1 MKSSITL
8 DGVGIHT
15 GASARVT
22 LSIASS
28 PGIHVHTAS
37 GSVTLTPENVIE
49 TTRCTVVGQ
58 GSVRIST
65 VEHLSAACTALGV
78 TALDVATE
86 GPELPIGDGASLFWM
101 EALAE
106 LGFTNESPKWIEIPT
121 AVEVS
126 GTNGAFIGIYPAKE
140 PTINVLVQFPDAV
153 VGTMAARW
161 VPGSEHFR
169 TSVAPARTFG
179 FRHEV
184 DALLAAGLGRGGT
197 LENCIVVEEAG
208 YAGPLRM
215 EREPAMH
222 KLLDLVGDLGL
233 CGWLPKAQIVAV
245 RPSHGLNVTAAR
257 ELSALMRK

>member
-1 MKSSITL
+1 MTSSIAL
-8 DGVGIHT
+8 NGVGIHT
-15 GASARVT
+15 GASACVT
-22 LSIASS
+22 LSVASS
-28 PGIHVHTAS
+28 PGIHIHTAS
-37 GSVTLTPENVIE
+37 GSVTLSPHHVIE
-49 TTRCTVVGQ
+49 TTRCTVVGE
-58 GSVRIST
+58 GVVRVST
-65 VEHLSAACTALGV
+65 VEHLSAACASLGV
-78 TALDVATE
+78 AALDVRLD

-101 EALAE
+101 DALAD
-106 LGFTNESPKWIEIPT
+106 LGFTTESPKWIDIPT

-126 GTNGAFIGIYPAKE
+126 GTNGAFIGIYPANE
-140 PTINVLVQFPDAV
+140 PTVTVLVQFPDAV

-161 VPGSEHFR
+161 VPGSSCFR
-169 TSVAPARTFG
+169 TTVAPARTFG

-197 LENCIVVEEAG
+197 LENCIVVEDAG

-215 EREPAMH
+215 ENEPAMH
-222 KLLDLVGDLGL
+222 KLLDLIGDLGL

>member
-1 MKSSITL
+1 MTTSITL

-22 LSIASS
+22 LNAAAT
-28 PGIHVHTAS
+28 PGIHIHTAN
-37 GSVTLTPENVIE
+37 GSVTLSPEHVTD
-49 TTRCTVVGQ
+49 TTRCTVISN
-58 GSVRIST
+58 GSARVST

-78 TALDVATE
+78 SALDVTLE

-101 EALAE
+101 DALRE
-106 LGFTNESPKWIEIPT
+106 LGFVDETPHWIELPSAI
-121 AVEVS
+121 EVS
-126 GTNGAFIGIYPAKE
+126 GANGAFIGIYPASE
-140 PTINVLVQFPDAV
+140 PSLTVLVQFPDAV

-161 VPGSEHFR
+161 VPGDASFR
-169 TSVAPARTFG
+169 DVVARARTFG

-208 YAGPLRM
+208 YAGALRM
-215 EREPAMH
+215 PEEPAMH

-233 CGWLPKAQIVAV
+233 CGGLPKAQIVAV

-257 ELSALMRK
+257 EVLAMMRK

>member
-1 MKSSITL
+1 
-8 DGVGIHT
+8 
-15 GASARVT
+15 
-22 LSIASS
+22 
-28 PGIHVHTAS
+28 
-37 GSVTLTPENVIE
+37 
-49 TTRCTVVGQ
+49 
-58 GSVRIST
+58 
-65 VEHLSAACTALGV
+65 V

-106 LGFTNESPKWIEIPT
+106 LGFTNESPNWIEISR

-126 GTNGAFIGIYPAKE
+126 GTNGAFIGIYPAEE
-140 PTINVLVQFPDAV
+140 PSMNVLVQFPDAV

>member
-1 MKSSITL
+1 M
-8 DGVGIHT
+8 
-15 GASARVT
+15 T
-22 LSIASS
+22 LSRSS
-28 PGIHVHTAS
+28 TPGIHVHTTS
-37 GSVTLTPENVIE
+37 GSVTLSTENVIE

-58 GSVRIST
+58 GSVRVST

-78 TALDVATE
+78 TALDVALE

-101 EALAE
+101 DALAE
-106 LGFTNESPKWIEIPT
+106 LGFNRESPVWRDIPS

-126 GTNGAFIGIYPAKE
+126 GTNGAFIGIYPATA
-140 PTINVLVQFPDAV
+140 PTVSVLIQFPDVV

-161 VPGSEHFR
+161 VPGEEHFR
-169 TSVAPARTFG
+169 GAVAPARTFG

-184 DALLAAGLGRGGT
+184 DALIAAGLGRGGT
-197 LENCIVVEEAG
+197 LENCIVVEETG

-215 EREPAMH
+215 DREPAIH

-233 CGWLPKAQIVAV
+233 CGWLPTAQIVAV